1 MLPLDP
7 EQLDA
12 LDMLGVIY
20 ARSGQGPRD
29 RAMALVAPQRGGL
42 RPSAHQPGDPLDG
55 KQAVAAAD
63 SSLTRYLRRTFH
75 GFLSKNYAVH
85 RRSKKQGR
93 RRRKLL
99 MIRLADMAQLLL
111 NC

>member
-1 MLPLDP
+1 LLLNAADYELARTNP
-7 EQLDA
+7 E
-12 LDMLGVIY
+12 I
-20 ARSGQGPRD
+20 
-29 RAMALVAPQRGGL
+29 
-42 RPSAHQPGDPLDG
+42 LDG

-75 GFLSKNYAVH
+75 GFLSKNYPVH
-85 RRSKKQGR
+85 PRSKKQGR

-111 NC
+111 DC

>member
-42 RPSAHQPGDPLDG
+42 RPSAHQPGDPRR
-55 KQAVAAAD
+55 QA
-63 SSLTRYLRRTFH
+63 SCCRGRFLTDALFA
-75 GFLSKNYAVH
+75 KNFPWF
-85 RRSKKQGR
+85 SE
-93 RRRKLL
+93 
-99 MIRLADMAQLLL
+99 
-111 NC
+111 